1 MIELISVNKYFSYR
15 KNNITALQ
23 NIDLKIDSG
32 ELVAITGPSGSG
44 KSTLLNIIGG
54 ILKPSSGIYLYD
66 GNPIG
71 DTETQMA
78 QFRNTYVSFILQNM
92 ALIPNRTVFYNI
104 ALPLQYQRIEKS
116 NIKQMVLEISESLGI
131 ADKLNLYP
139 HLLSGGECQRVAV
152 ARAVISNPKMILAD
166 EPTSSL
172 DGENKYEVVQTLQR
186 LNQKGIT
193 ILIATHDDIVIQNCN
208 RNVVLQQG
216 KIIKDDEV

>member
-1 MIELISVNKYFSYR
+1 MIDLIGISKYFSYR

-23 NIDLKIDSG
+23 DIDLKIDSG
-32 ELVAITGPSGSG
+32 ELVAITGPSGCG

-54 ILKPSSGIYLYD
+54 ILKPSSGTYLYD
-66 GNPIG
+66 NAPIG

-78 QFRNTYVSFILQNM
+78 QFRNKNVGFILQNM

-116 NIKQMVLEISESLGI
+116 DIKQMVFEISDSLGI
-131 ADKLNLYP
+131 VDKLNLYP

-216 KIIKDDEV
+216 KIIKDDKV